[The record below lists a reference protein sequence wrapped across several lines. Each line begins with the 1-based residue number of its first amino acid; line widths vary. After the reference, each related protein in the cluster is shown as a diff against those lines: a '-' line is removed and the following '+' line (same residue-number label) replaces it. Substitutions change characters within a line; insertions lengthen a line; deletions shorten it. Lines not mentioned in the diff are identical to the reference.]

1 MPTSVS
7 HTGCA
12 CRSLAARG
20 LDRSGFPEGA
30 TGIAFALH
38 TYATGNAPTTSWDSA
53 LLVN

>member
-12 CRSLAARG
+12 GRSLAARG